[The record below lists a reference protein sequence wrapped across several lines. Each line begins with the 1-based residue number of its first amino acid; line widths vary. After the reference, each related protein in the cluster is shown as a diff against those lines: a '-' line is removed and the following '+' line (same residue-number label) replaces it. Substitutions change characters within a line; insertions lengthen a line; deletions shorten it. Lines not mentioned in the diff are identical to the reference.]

1 MRDDASTR
9 LTTDLSIDPLIAV
22 RTDRA
27 RVGDEID
34 ALYRLHRRR
43 LVGLAGAVTFD
54 RSAAEEIVQESFAGL
69 ARRLARPDE
78 PVRDPVAYLQRSVV
92 NLGIH
97 HVRRRNR
104 QRRLAEPPRTLA
116 TLPEVAELWPLVA
129 ALPVRQ
135 RAVVALRFWEDLRH
149 EQIAVVLD
157 IPLGTVKSTL
167 HRALARLKEQ
177 L

>member
-1 MRDDASTR
+1 MRDDSPIKMR
-9 LTTDLSIDPLIAV
+9 GGVSIDPLIA
-22 RTDRA
+22 A
-27 RVGDEID
+27 APGDAIDAID
-34 ALYRLHRRR
+34 ALYRSHRRR

-54 RSAAEEIVQESFAGL
+54 RAVAEELVQESFAGL
-69 ARRLARPDE
+69 ARRLARADE

-92 NLGIH
+92 NLGIQ
-97 HVRRRNR
+97 HVRRRA
-104 QRRLAEPPRTLA
+104 RLGRLPQPPRA
-116 TLPEVAELWPLVA
+116 VAQLPEVAELWPLVA
-129 ALPVRQ
+129 ALPAQQ

-149 EQIAVVLD
+149 EQIAEVLD